1 MKTLSIILIA
11 QALCSCE
18 VAGGNRNQG
27 TWVIASLGT
36 DVGTRNITPD
46 GMNETNVNQS
56 ASFGVAM
63 KTVQKLWNAYLTAEG
78 LKFVSGQYYDQ
89 QGRIVDAE
97 KTVQLEK
104 LRNARD
110 AEAGK
115 RALEELKI
123 TTDAGLVP

>member
-1 MKTLSIILIA
+1 MKTLSILLIGL
-11 QALCSCE
+11 ALCSCE

-36 DVGTRNITPD
+36 DVGTRNISAD
-46 GMNETNVNQS
+46 GMSETNVNQS
-56 ASFGVAM
+56 ASFGVAA
-63 KTVQKLWNAYLTAEG
+63 KTVRQLWHAYITAEG
-78 LKFVSGQYYDQ
+78 LKFISGQYYDSQ
-89 QGRIVDAE
+89 NRVVDAD

-115 RALEELKI
+115 RAIEELKI
-123 TTDAGLVP
+123 TTEAGVAP

>member
-1 MKTLSIILIA
+1 MKTLSVLLIGL
-11 QALCSCE
+11 ALCSCD

-78 LKFVSGQYYDQ
+78 LVP
-89 QGRIVDAE
+89 
-97 KTVQLEK
+97 
-104 LRNARD
+104 ARD
-110 AEAGK
+110 GEAGK